1 MTEFK
6 VVYKHMEV
14 SEEEAVSESHG
25 LPHHCATPPIRNWTL
40 IERLHNP
47 SCSYT
52 MMSTLFVIE
61 VASGKHKFYS
71 RWACKDMFVHHDIV
85 LPPLEAAVYLTLLQV
100 LIKHDEIGFISVSFC
115 LAQSQDRWFRGK
127 CTASYRINLT
137 LSVFHSIRQ
146 IYRLLKKSLMS
157 LLLD

>member
-14 SEEEAVSESHG
+14 SEEEAVSETQG

-40 IERLHNP
+40 TERLHKP

-61 VASGKHKFYS
+61 IASWKHKFYS
-71 RWACKDMFVHHDIV
+71 RCACKDMFVHHDIV

-127 CTASYRINLT
+127 CTASYSINLT
-137 LSVFHSIRQ
+137 LSVFHGIRQ

>member
-1 MTEFK
+1 MFIYYD
-6 VVYKHMEV
+6 VY
-14 SEEEAVSESHG
+14 
-25 LPHHCATPPIRNWTL
+25 T
-40 IERLHNP
+40 
-47 SCSYT
+47 
-52 MMSTLFVIE
+52 FVIE

-137 LSVFHSIRQ
+137 LSVVHGIRQ